1 MAAFTLF
8 IRDEGC
14 DGEVGKDRQDGESG
28 KVRADGMGRWVLE
41 VERG

>member
-8 IRDEGC
+8 IRDEGG

-28 KVRADGMGRWVLE
+28 NVRADGMGRWALE